1 MEKNTALTPTE
12 SLQIISSM
20 INTVQKR
27 FSENGFL
34 YLLWGWLV
42 FFCGIAQFILL
53 HFFKY
58 PYHSAVWSLTW
69 VALIFQIIYLKK
81 KKASSAVKTYTDSII
96 GYIWISFLIL
106 MAVILS
112 QFMHVEWNVMLSLV
126 IPILLALYG
135 LPVFLCGALLR
146 FRPLIIGAICC
157 WILSVFA
164 GFISYEY
171 QILLIPA
178 AMVVAW
184 IIPGYILRKKFSE
197 QEKDQPALQQTA

>member
-1 MEKNTALTPTE
+1 MEKNPALTPTE
-12 SLQIISSM
+12 SLQIISNM

-53 HFFKY
+53 HFFNY

-69 VALIFQIIYLKK
+69 LALIFQIIYLKK
-81 KKASSAVKTYTDSII
+81 KKATSTVRTYADSII
-96 GYIWISFLIL
+96 GYIWLSFIIL
-106 MAVILS
+106 MAVIFS
-112 QFMHVEWNVMLSLV
+112 QLFHVEWKTMASLV

-135 LPVFLCGALLR
+135 LPVFLSGILLR

-157 WILSVFA
+157 WILSITA

-197 QEKDQPALQQTA
+197 QEKVQPIL